1 MHLALD
7 IGNTRTKW
15 ALFNQREIAQSG
27 AISSSSEKELQQLFS
42 EKDFTSLAVASVVSY
57 TSKQLALFTE
67 KNALIAKTDTAVPIE
82 IDYDTPETLGI
93 DRLCAAIGAKATF
106 PNENVLVIDIGTCVK
121 YEFVSSAGV
130 YKGGNISPGL
140 EMRFKALNHYTS
152 KLPLLEPKKVEKL
165 FGSSTN
171 EAIRLGVQQGLLLE
185 IEAIIEKTN
194 TLHPNTKTIITGGDS
209 SFFAN
214 EFKTHI
220 FADLLLVLRGL
231 NEIYLHNA

>member
-15 ALFNQREIAQSG
+15 ALFNQREVVKSG
-27 AISSSSEKELQQLFS
+27 VVNSQNIDELHQLLLKES
-42 EKDFTSLAVASVVSY
+42 FTHLTVASVVSF
-57 TSKQLALFTE
+57 TSEQLTILNE
-67 KNALIAKTDTAVPIE
+67 WGALIATTSINVPIE

-93 DRLCAAIGAKATF
+93 DRLCTSIGARATF
-106 PNENVLVIDIGTCVK
+106 PNENILVIDIGTCVK
-121 YEFVSSAGV
+121 YEFISSTGV
-130 YKGGNISPGL
+130 YQGGNIAPGL

-152 KLPLLEPKKVEKL
+152 KLPLLEPKKVDKL
-165 FGSSTN
+165 FGSSTS
-171 EAIRLGVQQGLLLE
+171 EAIRLGVQQGLLFE
-185 IEAIIEKTN
+185 MEAIIEKTN
-194 TLHPNTKTIITGGDS
+194 ALHPNTKTIITGGDS
-209 SFFAN
+209 SFFVN